1 MGYSLFDFAG
11 NIGVVFVMITYLF
24 LQLGKL
30 KSASYRFSLLNAI
43 GALLIMISL
52 LDQFNLSAFIVEVFW
67 LIISVVGLVRLSLLK
82 KDHA

>member
-1 MGYSLFDFAG
+1 MGYSLYDFAG

-30 KSASYRFSLLNAI
+30 KSTSYRFSLLNAI
-43 GALLIMISL
+43 GAVLIMIFL
-52 LDQFNLSAFIVEVFW
+52 LDQFNLSAFIIEVFW
-67 LIISVVGLVRLSLLK
+67 LIISIVGLVRLSLLK